1 MTPLTTPAR
10 PAASHGDGG
19 VRALALAWAILLAW
33 PWLAPNDYLLS
44 LGSSFFINLL
54 LIASLNL
61 LVGYAGQV
69 SMAQAAFFGL
79 GAYASGIL
87 TAQHGWSPWLGTAAA
102 MVICP
107 LAAVIVGLPT
117 LRLRGHYLAM
127 ATVGLNVILSVF
139 FVGLV
144 GLTGGPNGLIGIPSF
159 SLGGMDLGEPSKFYL
174 LAWLVT
180 GAVMLGLLF
189 LTRSRAGR
197 ALRAIAASDIGAECM
212 GIAVFRHKIAVFAL
226 CAAIAG
232 LAGALYGHQNN
243 FVSPDTFS
251 FFTSV
256 LLLVMVAIG
265 GFGRYWGPFFGALIY
280 TALPELMRAWHDTEL
295 LLFGA
300 AMIVVVG
307 FLPGGLAGGLARLRS
322 VGRSR

>member
-1 MTPLTTPAR
+1 MTTSGLPASR
-10 PAASHGDGG
+10 NGDLQG
-19 VRALALAWAILLAW
+19 LALTWAVLLTW

-69 SMAQAAFFGL
+69 SLAQAAFFGL

-102 MVICP
+102 MAICP
-107 LAAVIVGLPT
+107 LVAVVVGLPT

-127 ATVGLNVILSVF
+127 ATMGLNAILSVL

-144 GLTGGPNGLIGIPSF
+144 DLTGGPNGLVGIPSF
-159 SLGGMDLGEPSKFYL
+159 RLGEIDLGVPDRFYL
-174 LAWLVT
+174 LVWALSGT
-180 GAVMLGLLF
+180 VMLGLLF
-189 LTRSRAGR
+189 LLRSRAGR
-197 ALRAIAASDIGAECM
+197 ALRAIAASDIAAGCM
-212 GIAVFRHKIAVFAL
+212 GIPVFRYKLAVFSL

-243 FVSPDTFS
+243 FVSPDTFT

-256 LLLVMVAIG
+256 LLLVMAAIG
-265 GFGRYWGPFFGALIY
+265 GFGRYWGPFFGALIF
-280 TALPELMRAWHDTEL
+280 TALPELLRTWHDTEL
-295 LLFGA
+295 LVFGA
-300 AMIVVVG
+300 AMIIVVG
-307 FLPGGLAGGLARLRS
+307 FLPGGVAAGVARLLAWSKAR
-322 VGRSR
+322 